1 MSNPK
6 YFRKLYVK
14 SVMSKVNPFY
24 QHIPTSPEEYML
36 YNKVTEAYYNIIFTF
51 IKNCP
56 QGYIELPYIL
66 SKIYPEKKLL
76 EIRNMTKDMNDLGVP
91 SVKLVKYMGKDG
103 AQFFEAFFTAL
114 HSLCDTTMD
123 HQAFKEA
130 LGYAKHLEDVLNVE
144 NKEGVKL

>member
-1 MSNPK
+1 MSNTK
-6 YFRKLYVK
+6 YFRKQYVK
-14 SVMSKVNPFY
+14 LVMSNVNPFY
-24 QHIPTSPEEYML
+24 QRKPSTPEEYMI
-36 YNKVTEAYYNIIFTF
+36 YNRVSEAYYNIIFTF

-56 QGYIELPYIL
+56 RGYIELAFIL

-91 SVKLVKYMGKDG
+91 SVKVVKYLSKEG

-123 HQAFKEA
+123 HQALKEA

-144 NKEGVKL
+144 NREM

>member
-1 MSNPK
+1 MSNTK
-6 YFRKLYVK
+6 YFRKQYVK

-24 QHIPTSPEEYML
+24 QRIPSNPEEYMM
-36 YNKVTEAYYNIIFTF
+36 YNKVSEAYYNIIFTF

-56 QGYIELPYIL
+56 RGYIELAFIL

-91 SVKLVKYMGKDG
+91 SVKVVKYLGKEG

-123 HQAFKEA
+123 HQAFKDA
-130 LGYAKHLEDVLNVE
+130 LGYAKHLEDVLNIE
-144 NKEGVKL
+144 NQDM